1 VFQSVVQEF
10 DGTDLRVQIFKIR
23 KTDKRNKIKNEFTFK
38 KTMIDENDKQYG
50 KEVCFLTQS

>member
-1 VFQSVVQEF
+1 MVPIFEYRF
-10 DGTDLRVQIFKIR
+10 FKIR

-38 KTMIDENDKQYG
+38 KTMIDKNDKQYG